1 MLIPKNAELTVE
13 RSANGVP
20 IRYCIDA
27 TTERAMQNQRLLI
40 MASSP
45 LLVYGAYRLE
55 GPRWLRFTIGTMGV
69 ACFSFH
75 LMSYCTVKKAEKF

>member
-13 RSANGVP
+13 RSSNGVP

-45 LLVYGAYRLE
+45 LLIYGAWKLE
-55 GPRWLRFTIGTMGV
+55 GDRWLRAALGVMGV
-69 ACFSFH
+69 ACFSSH
-75 LMSYCTVKKAEKF
+75 LMAYCAVKKAEKL